1 MEPVFHERSHMA
13 LQSSL
18 LADPILPHQGL
29 FAASG
34 SLLIGIRTAAQRH
47 GSGPPCPLA
56 ILVATPLRGH
66 RAGGSTDP

>member
-1 MEPVFHERSHMA
+1 MDGTCILSGYMA

-18 LADPILPHQGL
+18 LAYPILPHQGL

-47 GSGPPCPLA
+47 GSGSPCPLA
-56 ILVATPLRGH
+56 ILWQPLCGH